1 MHSRIFAGLCACPF
15 LVISAATPAIA
26 HGIAGSRFFPATLVV
41 EDPFAADEAA
51 LPTLSTHKEPS
62 EGDEPRTRETETEVE
77 GAKVIA
83 PHLAVSL
90 GESYVTRN
98 ADGPGG
104 TASGFGNLELGA
116 KYQFLTSAAHEA
128 VAALNLE
135 FSIGGTGAR
144 QVEAEAFTRFE
155 PSLLFG
161 KGFGDLP
168 ESLRFL
174 RPIALTGGV
183 GLSVPFD
190 RDSTVYE
197 GDPPVGDTVRNHN
210 SLTYGL
216 TLQYSLAYLQSSV
229 KDIGLGDFARRLV
242 PIVEIA
248 GETPFDGGGGER
260 TTATVNPGVLW
271 TGNKIQLG
279 IEAICPINAAS
290 GADVGVIAQLHLYL
304 DDIL

>member
-1 MHSRIFAGLCACPF
+1 MYSRLVAGTCACTF
-15 LVISAATPAIA
+15 LVLSAATPVLA
-26 HGIAGSRFFPATLVV
+26 HGIAGNRFFPATLVV

-51 LPTLSTHKEPS
+51 LPTISTHKEPS
-62 EGDEPRTRETETEVE
+62 EGDEPRTRETEIEVE
-77 GAKVIA
+77 GAKVVA
-83 PHLAVSL
+83 PHFAVSV
-90 GESYVTRN
+90 GESYAMRN

-116 KYQFLTSAAHEA
+116 KYQFLTSEAHEA

-155 PSLLFG
+155 PSILFG

-168 ESLRFL
+168 DSLRFL
-174 RPIALTGGV
+174 RPIAVTGSV
-183 GLSVPFD
+183 GMSVPFD
-190 RDSTVYE
+190 QDSTVYE
-197 GDPPVGDTVRNHN
+197 GDPPVPDTVRNHD

-216 TLQYSLAYLQSSV
+216 TLQYSLAYLQANV
-229 KDIGLGDFARRLV
+229 KDVGLGDIVRRLV
-242 PIVEIA
+242 PIIEFA

-260 TTATVNPGVLW
+260 TTATVNPGLLW

-279 IEAICPINAAS
+279 VEAICPINAAS
-290 GADVGVIAQLHLYL
+290 GADIGVIAQLHLYL